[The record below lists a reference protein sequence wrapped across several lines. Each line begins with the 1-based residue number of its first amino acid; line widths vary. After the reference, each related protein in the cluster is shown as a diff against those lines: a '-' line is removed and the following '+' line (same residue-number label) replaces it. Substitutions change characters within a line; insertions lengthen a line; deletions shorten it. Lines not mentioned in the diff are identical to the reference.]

1 MMSDFKNIIYA
12 KRRDGIAVITM
23 NRPHRLNA
31 MDPESGR
38 EMGEARRDFA
48 LDPKMRVLILTG
60 AGEKAFST
68 GMDLKAAAERAR
80 TLGTVDP
87 GVNQPL
93 ALAPVKDWKPT
104 IAAINGYAVA
114 AGLETA
120 LRCDIRI
127 AADHAQFAMMEAKR
141 SLVPETG
148 CLYLPKIVGFGN
160 AMYMLLTG
168 DLIDAQ
174 EALRWGL
181 VTKVVP
187 LKDLMPT
194 ALRIAKTIAS
204 NGPLAVHYM
213 KQSLTMR
220 REASLAE
227 SQLFA
232 ELITARIWASQDVKE
247 GSRAFAEGRPA
258 VFKGR

>member
-1 MMSDFKNIIYA
+1 MLNKFKNIIYE
-12 KRRDGIAVITM
+12 KRADGVAIITI

-31 MDPESGR
+31 MDPDSGR

-87 GVNQPL
+87 GVGQPPS
-93 ALAPVKDWKPT
+93 LAPVKDWKPT

-141 SLVPETG
+141 GLVPETG
-148 CLYLPKIVGFGN
+148 CTYLPKVVGFGN

-168 DLIDAQ
+168 DLINAQ

-194 ALRIAKTIAS
+194 ALSIAQSIAA
-204 NGPLAVHYM
+204 NAPLAVEYI

-220 REASLAE
+220 REAPLE
-227 SQLFA
+227 QSQQFA
-232 ELITARIWASQDVKE
+232 ELITRVIWATEDVKE
-247 GSRAFAEGRPA
+247 GSRAFAEGRPP